1 MTDYRDYWIV
11 RLGDLYF
18 GGLGA
23 IFSNPA
29 CTGWVLTRIREH
41 AEHFTDLATARAV
54 ARAISGQVCKVM
66 PPQKIGPPCGNRN
79 GPGSNEP

>member
-41 AEHFTDLATARAV
+41 AEHFTDLATARTV